1 MGCFIE
7 VKGVTKRFV
16 GMKALDK
23 VDFLLDKGEV
33 RALLGINGAGKST
46 LIKII
51 SGIYSKD
58 EGEIYIDGKKVKIE
72 NPKDAID
79 LGISTVYQD
88 PQMIPSLTGYENI
101 YLGNENSNKI
111 LFSTINRKKLRTK
124 AMKLLKEYPLEVNI
138 DKPVY
143 LLSAIEREI
152 IAILRALSKDCRV
165 LILDE
170 PTSILTEKEKH
181 MLFDFIRLLKSKG
194 VTIIYITHHI
204 DEVQQIC
211 DSYSVFRNGK
221 DVAHKKIVDNKVDAN
236 QIVEYM
242 LGETLSQLYPV
253 KEKNKT
259 EVVFEVKNVV
269 VGNKV
274 DDVSFAAKKGEVL
287 GIFGLVGSGIDE
299 LSKAIFGSM
308 DCDQGEFL
316 KYGKPVNLR
325 SPKAA
330 IDNGIYLVP
339 GNRKEEGFLQGLSIS
354 FNITIAKIKKI
365 LFAGINI
372 NTKKEARD
380 TQALVDKME
389 VATPTIKK
397 HVNEL
402 SGGNQQKVVF
412 AKALY
417 TDADVYVFC
426 EPTFG
431 VDIGAKNKIYETMRS
446 LCKKAA
452 VIILSSEPE
461 EIYGVSDYIM
471 VMYKGHITME
481 SDDSK
486 TNVKDM
492 LFHAVIEERE
502 AEHGD

>member
-1 MGCFIE
+1 MSCFIE
-7 VKGVTKRFV
+7 VKGVTKQFV

-23 VDFLLDKGEV
+23 VNFSLDRGEV

-51 SGIYSKD
+51 SGIYIKD
-58 EGEIYIDGKKVKIE
+58 EGEIFIDGEKVKIE
-72 NPKDAID
+72 NPQDAID

-88 PQMIPSLTGYENI
+88 PQMIPSFTGFENI
-101 YLGNENSNKI
+101 YLGEENSNKL
-111 LFSTINRKKLRTK
+111 LFSTINRKKLRAK
-124 AMKLLKEYPLEVNI
+124 AKMLLKKYPLEVDI

-143 LLSAIEREI
+143 LLPAIEREI
-152 IAILRALSKDCRV
+152 IAILRALSKDCKL

-181 MLFDFIRLLKSKG
+181 VLFDFIRLLKSKG
-194 VTIIYITHHI
+194 VAIIYITHHI

-211 DSYSVFRNGK
+211 DGYSVFRNGK
-221 DVAHKKIVDNKVDAN
+221 DVAHEKIVGNKVDVN
-236 QIVEYM
+236 KIVEYM
-242 LGETLSQLYPV
+242 LGESLSHLYP
-253 KEKNKT
+253 KKKKNKT
-259 EVVFEVKNVV
+259 EVAFEAKNVV
-269 VGNKV
+269 VGSKV
-274 DDVSFAAKKGEVL
+274 NDVSFTAKKGEVL

-299 LSKAIFGSM
+299 LSKAVFGSM
-308 DCDQGEFL
+308 ACTNGKFY
-316 KYGKPVNLR
+316 KYGKQISVKN
-325 SPKAA
+325 PKAV
-330 IDNGIYLVP
+330 IENGICLIP
-339 GNRKEEGFLQGLSIS
+339 GNRKEEGFLPGLSIS
-354 FNITIAKIKKI
+354 FNTTIAKIKKI
-365 LFAGINI
+365 LIAGINI

-380 TQALVDKME
+380 TQGLVDKME

-426 EPTFG
+426 EPTVG

-446 LCKKAA
+446 LSENAA

-461 EIYGVSDYIM
+461 EVYGVSDYIM
-471 VMYKGHITME
+471 VMHKGHITME
-481 SDDSK
+481 KQDTK
-486 TNVKDM
+486 TNVKEM

-502 AEHGD
+502 VEHGE